1 MRTAGSWHNNIKP
14 DNIPLVFSHPD
25 SDLQEVNML
34 RNMADCEHITK
45 LHEAFTA
52 GDNLNILT
60 ELCVG
65 GTLAD
70 KVDRDGPLPTATAAK
85 FLEAL
90 ANFANDCIHKGT
102 FSALRWLV

>member
-1 MRTAGSWHNNIKP
+1 
-14 DNIPLVFSHPD
+14 
-25 SDLQEVNML
+25 ML
-34 RNMADCEHITK
+34 RDMADCEHLTK
-45 LHEAFTA
+45 LHEAFKD

-60 ELCVG
+60 ELCAW

-90 ANFANDCIHKGT
+90 ANFANDCIQKGT
-102 FSALRWLV
+102 FSAL